1 VEIQKLATR
10 LGLHESLIEREYQLL
25 VSIEELRSVGLMK
38 GEYPLILG
46 GGHGVRAYLPNEL
59 QRFSID
65 LDFYTGSKDIQD
77 ILRDVGSIKGYRYAG
92 YGVES
97 GERYKRY
104 DSAVTPAVKK
114 CTVAFVKKYNQSF
127 KLGEVAPEFYLTVS
141 NTLAFNTFHTRKP
154 KSFIG
159 VEYVKGEVPVLQP
172 AVIIAEKVRI
182 IPHRKTKDLY
192 KDIFDIYALFN
203 LSDTEIRDSQIVT
216 MLAATGLKVSRYQL
230 LSRFKETSDPSNAR
244 NAIKLP
250 THSRMSYLKDWCGIN
265 SFVRDKVLDF
275 SRAAGMLDA

>member
-1 VEIQKLATR
+1 MAFAHTCRMSCKDLALTWISIPAAKTFKTSSGTSAPSR
-10 LGLHESLIEREYQLL
+10 VTDTQGTVWSQESATSGMIRRCRP
-25 VSIEELRSVGLMK
+25 RSKSV
-38 GEYPLILG
+38 PLPSL
-46 GGHGVRAYLPNEL
+46 
-59 QRFSID
+59 
-65 LDFYTGSKDIQD
+65 
-77 ILRDVGSIKGYRYAG
+77 
-92 YGVES
+92 
-97 GERYKRY
+97 
-104 DSAVTPAVKK
+104 
-114 CTVAFVKKYNQSF
+114 KKYNQSF

-159 VEYVKGEVPVLQP
+159 VEYVKCEVPVLQP

-203 LSDTEIRDSQIVT
+203 LSGTEIRDSQIVT

-250 THSRMSYLKDWCGIN
+250 THSRTSYLKDWCGIN